1 MYFAHPLSHIDTPH
15 VYNSVIPNSL
25 QVVQMTHH
33 IPGIPIVVPGTSVA
47 SGHAQSG
54 VIWTG
59 KLPTE
64 DKELSREDSD
74 DTSTPPAKKLAL
86 DLGSGK
92 VTLTNSRI
100 HPGVGSFIMTPGG
113 SIVPHPAST
122 PHLIQMAAPGQP
134 QLPIV
139 IPPSVSTSSSEQRE
153 MLMKQSENAVTENW
167 SSRSQITGGVIST
180 TQHKD
185 YLTSESRVHH
195 STNLIQMSPRP
206 QLAGLVIPPVTSSL
220 GGRSTNSSESETG
233 QRTVV
238 QETDRDKR
246 IWSPEQQ
253 REGTATPTASK
264 MPFAN
269 ISIRSG
275 EW

>member
-1 MYFAHPLSHIDTPH
+1 MA
-15 VYNSVIPNSL
+15 
-25 QVVQMTHH
+25 HH
-33 IPGIPIVVPGTSVA
+33 IPGIPIVVPGSSVA

-54 VIWTG
+54 VIWAG

-64 DKELSREDSD
+64 DHELSRDDD
-74 DTSTPPAKKLAL
+74 DTTAPPAKKLAL

-134 QLPIV
+134 QIPIV
-139 IPPSVSTSSSEQRE
+139 IPSVSTNSSEQRE
-153 MLMKQSENAVTENW
+153 MLMKQSENSVTENG
-167 SSRSQITGGVIST
+167 STRSQLAGGVIST

-185 YLTSESRVHH
+185 YLTAASRVPH
-195 STNLIQMSPRP
+195 STNLLQMNPHP
-206 QLAGLVIPPVTSSL
+206 QLAGLVMPPVSTTL
-220 GGRSTNSSESETG
+220 GGRNMTNSESETG

-246 IWSPEQQ
+246 MWSPDQQ
-253 REGTATPTASK
+253 REGTATPTISK

-275 EW
+275 EWLLVCGYQNKTFNFRSHSRLVVHFN